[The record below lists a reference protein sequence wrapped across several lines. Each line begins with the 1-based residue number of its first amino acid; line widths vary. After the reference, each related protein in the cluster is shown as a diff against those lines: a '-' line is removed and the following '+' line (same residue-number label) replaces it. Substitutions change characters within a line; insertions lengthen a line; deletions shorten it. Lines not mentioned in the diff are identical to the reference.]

1 MNKARKMLIIS
12 IIMFVRKKTKLRIAY
27 GILTVT
33 SLSVLAYDANVR
45 SDLRSQSSEAL
56 RAQFREPVPLPIT
69 PIAQSPFPEARP
81 GISAPN
87 QPVLAKSESPAF
99 PKPAKQAAA
108 PGIYFLT
115 VAVQVD
121 SGNGPVALHRG
132 TRVHVLR
139 QQDGKFLVRHNRT
152 DFLIE
157 KSQVT
162 DDLNTLGTLARNSS

>member
-1 MNKARKMLIIS
+1 
-12 IIMFVRKKTKLRIAY
+12 MFVRKKTKLRIAY

-45 SDLRSQSSEAL
+45 SDLRFQNTEAL

-81 GISAPN
+81 SISAPN
-87 QPVLAKSESPAF
+87 QPLLANGGSAKI
-99 PKPAKQAAA
+99 PKPAKHAAA
-108 PGIYFLT
+108 SGVHFLT

-121 SGNGPVALHRG
+121 SGNGPIALHRG
-132 TRVHVLR
+132 TRVHILR

-162 DDLNTLGTLARNSS
+162 DDLNTPGTLARNSS